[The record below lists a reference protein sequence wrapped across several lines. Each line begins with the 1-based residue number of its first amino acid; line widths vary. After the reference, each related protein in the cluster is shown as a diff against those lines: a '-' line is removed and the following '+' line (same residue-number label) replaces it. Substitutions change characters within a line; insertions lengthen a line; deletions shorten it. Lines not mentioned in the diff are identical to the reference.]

1 MWSNAMTNRV
11 LDLSESPARLR
22 AENSLLCVEIPG
34 AGRRTFPFPTL
45 AAVVCSHPQVTFTEA
60 VLAELAAA
68 KAIFVVCDRKHM
80 PAAMLLPLAPHSTQ
94 TEKFRVQAE
103 APLPLKKRL
112 WKEIVQ
118 AKIRAQAALIASLY
132 GRDASLER
140 LARSLSVSSAMAAES
155 QASRLYWQR
164 LFSDASYRRSNED
177 DPRNGLLNYGYAIV
191 RAACAR
197 ALCSAG
203 LHPALPLQHHNRYD
217 PFPLANDLMEPFRP
231 LVDRWT
237 VQWARQKKDGLTREA
252 KQSLLAY
259 LTARFSD
266 GTESRTLFDW
276 TQILADRLA
285 RCLERSLER
294 LNIPLLE
301 PSCDDTPERRD
312 PEDPE

>member
-1 MWSNAMTNRV
+1 MTNRV
-11 LDLSESPARLR
+11 LDLSESPARLC
-22 AENSLLCVEIPG
+22 AENGLLCVEIPG
-34 AGRRTFPFPTL
+34 SGRRMFPFSTL

-60 VLAELAAA
+60 VLSELAAA
-68 KAIFVVCDRKHM
+68 KAIFIACDRKHM
-80 PAAMLLPLAPHSTQ
+80 PAAMLLPLAPHTTQ
-94 TEKFRVQAE
+94 TEKFRLQSE

-118 AKIRAQAALIASLY
+118 SKIRAQAALIASLY
-132 GRDASLER
+132 QRDSSLER
-140 LARSLSVSSAMAAES
+140 LARSVTVSNAMATES
-155 QASRLYWQR
+155 QASRLYWRR
-164 LFSDASYRRSNED
+164 LFNDASYRRSNED

-231 LVDRWT
+231 LVDRWA
-237 VQWARQKKDGLTREA
+237 VQWARERRDGLTREA

-266 GTESRTLFDW
+266 GAESRALFDW
-276 TQILADRLA
+276 AQILADRLA

-294 LNIPLLE
+294 LSIPLLE
-301 PSCDDTPERRD
+301 PSCDDPAQRRD
-312 PEDPE
+312 PEDSE